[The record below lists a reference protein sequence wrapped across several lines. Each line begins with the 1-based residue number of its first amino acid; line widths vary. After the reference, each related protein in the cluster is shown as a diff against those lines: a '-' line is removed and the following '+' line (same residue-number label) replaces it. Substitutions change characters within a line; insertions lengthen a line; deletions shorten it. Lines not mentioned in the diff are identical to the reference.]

1 MTSDP
6 RVLGVIL
13 LEAEHSVET
22 LGWDDPFSWQPPP
35 GLGEGFYGHPAAW
48 PLPVVFAVA
57 EGATGKASAEG
68 TPAAVQGVVDAIAR
82 LDGRCDLI
90 VGGCGYFGAA
100 WPALP
105 APPGTPAVLS
115 SLDYLDD
122 ALRSTSRDVAVLSM
136 SGPAAT
142 RFLADRPDA
151 GRIRVVGLDDAKDW
165 PLISRPDWATA
176 PQWTLAGLEAGLRDV
191 LAEAALPGGALDGV
205 GAVVLE
211 CTVLPQFRAVVREY
225 TRAPIVDVGTAVD
238 ALLA

>member
-13 LEAEHSVET
+13 LDAEHSVET

-90 VGGCGYFGAA
+90 DISDRAGMPFALVRRAA
-100 WPALP
+100 
-105 APPGTPAVLS
+105 
-115 SLDYLDD
+115 
-122 ALRSTSRDVAVLSM
+122 
-136 SGPAAT
+136 
-142 RFLADRPDA
+142 
-151 GRIRVVGLDDAKDW
+151 
-165 PLISRPDWATA
+165 
-176 PQWTLAGLEAGLRDV
+176 DV
-191 LAEAALPGGALDGV
+191 L
-205 GAVVLE
+205 LE
-211 CTVLPQFRAVVREY
+211 HR
-225 TRAPIVDVGTAVD
+225 
-238 ALLA
+238 LLVPAGDEGR